1 MKTRQFSTIAIVIG
15 VLITGIIIS
24 SFTPSQENENIPRYH
39 MFYPAASGVDIFV
52 YDAVTGNYKTV
63 KYNELKDGKNIKEL
77 LEK

>member
-15 VLITGIIIS
+15 VLITGIIIF

-39 MFYPAASGVDIFV
+39 MFYPGETDIFV

-63 KYNELKDGKNIKEL
+63 RYKELKDGKNIKEL